1 MRATLTT
8 ARSVLPSPGCS
19 SATFPGTILR
29 YVSCM
34 HLSATS
40 RIADVRLCVCV
51 RAQNNVYGMF
61 PFFTP
66 DVTKTNLSKLGIADQ
81 YTFERPV
88 AKPVEKIVDNVKDI
102 GAILKD
108 TTGYRTV
115 ESEVFAQTASKFSV
129 VANACVFLYA
139 GNHERAE
146 DWRC

>member
-1 MRATLTT
+1 MSHVGIYLQPAGSLTF
-8 ARSVLPSPGCS
+8 AC
-19 SATFPGTILR
+19 
-29 YVSCM
+29 
-34 HLSATS
+34 
-40 RIADVRLCVCV
+40 VRVCV

-108 TTGYRTV
+108 ATGYRTV

-129 VANACVFLYA
+129 VANACVFFIC
-139 GNHERAE
+139 GKP
-146 DWRC
+146 